1 MTGNLLVVVGLARE
15 LRYLYAFLLSAV
27 ILEFSD
33 RRAPVL
39 NHKLLDGSHVFPN
52 LYEHEKAAEK
62 KFLGTLSIFF
72 IF

>member
-1 MTGNLLVVVGLARE
+1 MTGNLLVVVSLASE
-15 LRYLYAFLLSAV
+15 LRYCEFLVLKN
-27 ILEFSD
+27 

-52 LYEHEKAAEK
+52 LYGHEKEAEK
-62 KFLGTLSIFF
+62 TFLGTVSIFF